1 MSYNGNYTPLVS
13 VRHQFNS
20 GHWLKCLHG
29 GMVDTCALEAHA
41 ERCSGSSPDEGT
53 DGDFRFLIFNIY
65 LMICKECKKE
75 FSLPKNI
82 INGKIKRNGM
92 GPQFCSKECW
102 ADFRRE
108 EVELNCAECN
118 KPVVKKQKEI
128 RKSKTGNIFC
138 SKSCSASFNNKNK
151 KFGIRRSKLENW
163 IENELNKKY
172 KFEIIYNGKEAIES
186 ELDIYI
192 PSLNLAFELNGIF
205 HYEPIYGEGKLSQVK
220 NNDGRKFQACLE
232 RKIELCIIDV
242 SSSKHFKPERDKKY
256 LDIIINLIE
265 LKCRGLVEKNQLS

>member
-1 MSYNGNYTPLVS
+1 
-13 VRHQFNS
+13 
-20 GHWLKCLHG
+20 
-29 GMVDTCALEAHA
+29 MVDTCALEAHA

-108 EVELNCAECN
+108 EVELNCAEC
-118 KPVVKKQKEI
+118 
-128 RKSKTGNIFC
+128 
-138 SKSCSASFNNKNK
+138 
-151 KFGIRRSKLENW
+151 
-163 IENELNKKY
+163 
-172 KFEIIYNGKEAIES
+172 
-186 ELDIYI
+186 
-192 PSLNLAFELNGIF
+192 LNLAFELNGIF

-220 NNDGRKFQACLE
+220 NNDGRKFQDCLE

-256 LDIIINLIE
+256 LDIIVNLIE